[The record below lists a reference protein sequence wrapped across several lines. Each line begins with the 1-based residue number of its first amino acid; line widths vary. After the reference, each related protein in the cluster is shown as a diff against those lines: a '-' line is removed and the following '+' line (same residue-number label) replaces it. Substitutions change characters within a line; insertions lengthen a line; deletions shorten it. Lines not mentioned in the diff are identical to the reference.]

1 MAIMAAKKKPL
12 VEMKLADLVG
22 ADTALK
28 IKYNAFELPP
38 ARKAGIKV
46 KTVAELVEKLK
57 SEAKA
62 L

>member
-1 MAIMAAKKKPL
+1 MAIMSAKKKPL

-28 IKYNAFELPP
+28 IKYTGFELPP

-46 KTVAELVEKLK
+46 KTVSELVEKLK
-57 SEAKA
+57 SEAKV